1 MKVFLFMISLICTIN
16 VFAHNG
22 NDGWVTIQNY
32 ELWSST
38 YKDPQIRV
46 MIKNDSYYNPAIKA
60 CGELDSYIVSTQ
72 LSAQQQERIFS
83 ILLAASLSG
92 KSVKVRLDR
101 DACELN
107 RPSII
112 TAVI

>member
-1 MKVFLFMISLICTIN
+1 MKAFLFTIALVGSLD

-32 ELWSST
+32 DLWSST

-46 MIKNDSYYNPAIKA
+46 TIKDDSYYNPAIKA
-60 CGELDSYIVSTQ
+60 CGEVDSYMVSTQ
-72 LSAQQQERIFS
+72 LSSQQQDRIFT
-83 ILLAASLSG
+83 ILLTASVSG
-92 KSVKVRLDR
+92 KSVRIRLDR
-101 DACELN
+101 DSCELN
-107 RPSII
+107 RPAII